1 MKQVAALIVVF
12 ILALSG
18 NAQKSDPPLP
28 PATNNTTTAA
38 PNTAESAPLG
48 RSDNINVG
56 QDEYRKKYKELLDSL
71 ALKNQ
76 NELKQNSND
85 LSTSYRYA
93 IYGIAAAGIIICA
106 LLGIVYGLYH
116 KNKTLKN
123 ELYKLKS

>member
-1 MKQVAALIVVF
+1 MRKVAALIVVF

-28 PATNNTTTAA
+28 PATTNTTTAI

-48 RSDNINVG
+48 KSGNINVG

-71 ALKNQ
+71 ALKN
-76 NELKQNSND
+76 ESEPKQNFND

-93 IYGIAAAGIIICA
+93 IYGMVAAGIIICA

-116 KNKTLKN
+116 KNKSLKN
-123 ELYKLKS
+123 ELDKLK